1 MLESYSTNQ
10 IPFCHIRLYSITCY
24 FLVNNLHF
32 IRYPNSSIVQPHW
45 KKFKRSLMRVIWIF
59 HSILPRFD
67 FFYEWYLLLAGLDLT
82 QARVN
87 SLQTT
92 CILSLIPQTEGK
104 VHFKVA
110 KARCLLKSWLA
121 WLWRQTVQ
129 LFISRVFRVFTCNLL
144 ETTDMCSCGSCQVLP
159 TSRECISCQKRA
171 DLENKTED
179 VNK

>member
-1 MLESYSTNQ
+1 MSFPCKQGILILALSNPIEK
-10 IPFCHIRLYSITCY
+10 
-24 FLVNNLHF
+24 
-32 IRYPNSSIVQPHW
+32 NSNGA
-45 KKFKRSLMRVIWIF
+45 KC
-59 HSILPRFD
+59 
-67 FFYEWYLLLAGLDLT
+67 EWYEFSTQFFRILTFSRNNSWFLASLDLT
-82 QARVN
+82 QALVN

-92 CILSLIPQTEGK
+92 CILSLIPHTEGK

-129 LFISRVFRVFTCNLL
+129 LFITRVFRMFTCNLL
-144 ETTDMCSCGSCQVLP
+144 ETTDMWSCGSCQVLP
-159 TSRECISCQKRA
+159 TSRECISFQKRA